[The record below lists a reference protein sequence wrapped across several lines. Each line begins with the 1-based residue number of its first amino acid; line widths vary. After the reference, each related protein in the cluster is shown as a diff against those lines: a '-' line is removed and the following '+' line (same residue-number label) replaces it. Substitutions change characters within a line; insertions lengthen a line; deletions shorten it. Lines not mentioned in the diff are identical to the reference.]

1 MEQRGKRLDG
11 QKQQTNSKQTEAL
24 TLLYISHFGGIYR
37 VKLVNDKR
45 IKRAQRN
52 QSALIMYE

>member
-24 TLLYISHFGGIYR
+24 TLLYISHFRGIYR
-37 VKLVNDKR
+37 VKLIYDKR